1 MECICPY
8 CGKKSKSSELCF
20 DLSEQFKRWKNMYF
34 DQCTQEERERFSGA
48 FDGLVNCWHNQGHG
62 PTFFSEAE
70 LREYSGNLT
79 DTGAQGVS
87 RGMLEILA
95 PKWKEKLHEKRDEV
109 PAEYRDLMEFMLG
122 DSFAS
127 RKYMLRME
135 VQHYKE
141 GDGDVRI
148 TAIRDAKGNMIADQR
163 HCPHCGGVMSYWAGR
178 YPEVVLTVLGGPR
191 ISKSTALAACAD
203 VFVYDRAAC
212 AISWQSHGVRTV
224 DGSEVREKGD
234 KSWIQFET
242 DCLEP
247 YSKNRKVA
255 ATKTGNTEAI
265 PRFSV
270 LVRIG
275 QKTNLILTVVDLPGE
290 YSLDRDRLGVSENIF
305 TKYQEFYRNVDCV
318 WYCTDVVE
326 LKQLNV
332 SEKQELNKYGYDEGR
347 RLTPTDEL
355 VARIR
360 QLSALF
366 RKDVP
371 VVFLLGKS
379 DTVEAQGRIRSILYQ
394 DNYRPGASSD
404 WLDIEGKRPPIL
416 RAKDFCDRAQQ
427 LRAYLVQQNA
437 RLIECFE
444 EHFPVHT
451 FLATSN
457 YGHGFVDTEVEK
469 GVPTGDKRPFQT
481 EAPFLWMLAMLGYL
495 PVSEGNTEYYT
506 VDREGRKDADQLT
519 WENLGMYGRSAGG
532 YRSHGNRHG
541 GGGGLLGGLF
551 GRR

>member
-8 CGKKSKSSELCF
+8 CGKKSKSRELCF
-20 DLSEQFKRWKNMYF
+20 DLSEQFKKWKDLYF
-34 DQCTQEERERFSGA
+34 VGCTQEEKERFYGA
-48 FDGLVNCWHNQGHG
+48 FDGLVNYWHNQGHG
-62 PTFFSEAE
+62 PTFYCEAE
-70 LREYSGNLT
+70 LLAYSGQLT

-95 PKWKEKLHEKRDEV
+95 SIWKERLREKRGEV
-109 PAEYRDLMEFMLG
+109 PAEYRDLLEFIRG
-122 DSFAS
+122 NSFAAQ
-127 RKYMLRME
+127 KYMMRLE
-135 VQHYKE
+135 VQYYKE

-203 VFVYDRAAC
+203 VFIHDRAAC
-212 AISWQSHGVRTV
+212 AISWESYGVRTV
-224 DGSEVREKGD
+224 DGGEVREKGD
-234 KSWIQFET
+234 KSWIQFEAN
-242 DCLEP
+242 CLEP
-247 YSKNRKVA
+247 YSANRKVA
-255 ATKTGNTEAI
+255 ATKTGSMEAI

-290 YSLDRDRLGVSENIF
+290 YSLDRERLGVSDAIF
-305 TKYQEFYRNVDCV
+305 KEYQNFYQNVDCV
-318 WYCTDVVE
+318 WYCTDE
-326 LKQLNV
+326 L
-332 SEKQELNKYGYDEGR
+332 ELRQISIRDEDKADQAKYGYSAGR
-347 RLTPTDEL
+347 QATPTNEL
-355 VARIR
+355 IARMS
-360 QLSALF
+360 QLATLF
-366 RKDVP
+366 RPNVP

-379 DTVEAQGRIRSILYQ
+379 DTIESQGRISSILYR
-394 DNYRPGASSD
+394 DGYRPGATGD
-404 WLDIEGKRPPIL
+404 WLDVEGKQRTIL
-416 RAKDFCDRAQQ
+416 RAKDFCDRAHQ
-427 LRAYLVQQNA
+427 LRAYLREQNL
-437 RLIECFE
+437 RLIEQFE
-444 EHFPVHT
+444 THFPVHT

-457 YGHGFVDTEVEK
+457 YGHGFREDGT
-469 GVPTGDKRPFQT
+469 PTGEKRPFQT

-506 VDREGRKDADQLT
+506 MNREGRKDADQLS